1 MDVRPKKRTEER
13 PRALL
18 TGRECAGPPGVAGRA
33 VPSCV
38 EGRQGDQVRRVAG
51 QVGEVDARVRDKD
64 HLDLLRLVLL
74 VPLPVV
80 DLEGSTRV
88 NGNMSVP
95 GLLGSISR

>member
-1 MDVRPKKRTEER
+1 M
-13 PRALL
+13 
-18 TGRECAGPPGVAGRA
+18 RA

-38 EGRQGDQVRRVAG
+38 EGRQGDQVRCVAG

-80 DLEGSTRV
+80 DLEGQRALMGTCPSQ
-88 NGNMSVP
+88 
-95 GLLGSISR
+95 GSISR